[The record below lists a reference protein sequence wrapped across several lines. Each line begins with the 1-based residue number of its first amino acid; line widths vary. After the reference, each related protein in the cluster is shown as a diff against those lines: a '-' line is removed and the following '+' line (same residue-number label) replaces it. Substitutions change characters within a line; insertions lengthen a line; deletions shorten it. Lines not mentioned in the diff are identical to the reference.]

1 MQTLHSLLQYMGTRS
16 VLVSIILCVS
26 RNVCEQEASR
36 FFFQVTVAEFDSDW
50 WDKCDSGGVAAS
62 CGEALI

>member
-1 MQTLHSLLQYMGTRS
+1 MLAGMLW
-16 VLVSIILCVS
+16 
-26 RNVCEQEASR
+26 EQEASR

-62 CGEALI
+62 CGEVLI